1 MFKNFSWAH
10 GVALALGLFIA
21 FILFMVF
28 GFTYGQQTSELVS
41 DDYYGDE
48 LVYQEVIDAKNN
60 AQKLAEIPKYE
71 ELAQGMKIT
80 FPTAVAP
87 EDKHVRFELFRT
99 DDANLDVKKEVD
111 LDAKNEILIPKQVIS
126 KGSYTLKLKWSNA
139 KIPYQV
145 DYDVLWK

>member
-1 MFKNFSWAH
+1 MFKKFNWGH

-48 LVYQEVIDAKNN
+48 LVYQEVIDAKRN
-60 AQKLAEIPKYE
+60 AEHLTEIPKYQ
-71 ELAQGMKIT
+71 ELAEGMQIS
-80 FPTAVAP
+80 FPSSIAP
-87 EDKHVRFELFRT
+87 ENKSVKFELFRT
-99 DDANLDVKKEVD
+99 DDANLDVKKEIT
-111 LDAKNEILIPKQVIS
+111 LDTNNEILVPKQVIS
-126 KGSYTLKLKWSNA
+126 KGPYTLKIKWSHA
-139 KIPYQV
+139 KKPYQV

>member
-1 MFKNFSWAH
+1 MFKKFDWGH

-60 AQKLAEIPKYE
+60 AEELNEIPKYQ
-71 ELAQGMKIT
+71 ELAEGMKIS

-87 EDKHVRFELFRT
+87 EDKHVKFELFRT
-99 DDANLDVKKEVD
+99 DDANLDVKKDVD
-111 LDAKNEILIPKQVIS
+111 VDANNEILIPKTVIS
-126 KGSYTLKLKWSNA
+126 KGSYTLKIKWSHA
-139 KIPYQV
+139 KKPYQV

>member
-10 GVALALGLFIA
+10 GVVLALGLFIA

-41 DDYYGDE
+41 NDYYGDE

-60 AQKLAEIPKYE
+60 AAKLSDIPKYA
-71 ELAQGMKIT
+71 ELATGMKIT
-80 FPTAVAP
+80 FPAAIAP
-87 EDKHVRFELFRT
+87 ENKNVKFELFRT
-99 DDANLDVKKEVD
+99 DDANLDVKKEIKI
-111 LDAKNEILIPKQVIS
+111 DANNEILVPKEVIS
-126 KGSYTLKLKWSNA
+126 KGPYTLKIKWSHA
-139 KIPYQV
+139 EIPYQV

>member
-1 MFKNFSWAH
+1 MFKKFDWGH

-60 AQKLAEIPKYE
+60 AEELNEIPKYQ
-71 ELAQGMKIT
+71 ELAEGMKIS

-87 EDKHVRFELFRT
+87 EDKHVKFELFRT
-99 DDANLDVKKEVD
+99 DDANLDVKKDVD
-111 LDAKNEILIPKQVIS
+111 IDANNEILIPKTVIS
-126 KGSYTLKLKWSNA
+126 KGSYTLKIKWSHA
-139 KIPYQV
+139 KKPYQV
-145 DYDVLWK
+145 DYDVLWR

>member
-10 GVALALGLFIA
+10 GVALALASFIA
-21 FILFMVF
+21 FILFMIF
-28 GFTYGQQTSELVS
+28 GFTRGKQTSELVS
-41 DDYYGDE
+41 NDYYGDE

-60 AQKLAEIPKYE
+60 AAKLTEIPKYE
-71 ELAQGMKIT
+71 ELASGMKIT
-80 FPTAVAP
+80 FPDVHVP
-87 EDKHVRFELFRT
+87 EDKKVKLELFRT
-99 DDANLDVKKEVD
+99 DDANLDVKKTAE
-111 LDAKNEILIPKQVIS
+111 LDANNVILIPKQILS

>member
-60 AQKLAEIPKYE
+60 AEKLGVIPKYQ
-71 ELAQGMKIT
+71 ELAEGMKIS
-80 FPTAVAP
+80 FPAEVAP
-87 EDKHVRFELFRT
+87 EDKHVKFELFRT

-126 KGSYTLKLKWSNA
+126 KGSYTLKIKWSKA

>member
-1 MFKNFSWAH
+1 MLKNFNWGH

-48 LVYQEVIDAKNN
+48 LLYQQVIDAKRN
-60 AQKLAEIPKYE
+60 AEHLAEIPKYQQV
-71 ELAQGMKIT
+71 AQGMKVT
-80 FPTAVAP
+80 FPNTIAP
-87 EDKHVRFELFRT
+87 ENKNIKFELFRT
-99 DDANLDVKKEVD
+99 DDANLDVKKELN
-111 LDAKNEILIPKQVIS
+111 LDANNEIIIPKQVIS
-126 KGSYTLKLKWSNA
+126 KGPYTLKIKWSHA
-139 KIPYQV
+139 KKPYQV

>member
-1 MFKNFSWAH
+1 MLKKFNWGH

-48 LVYQEVIDAKNN
+48 LLYQQVIDAKRN
-60 AQKLAEIPKYE
+60 AEHLAEIPKYQQV
-71 ELAQGMKIT
+71 AQGMKVT
-80 FPTAVAP
+80 FPNTIAP
-87 EDKHVRFELFRT
+87 ENKNIKFELFRT
-99 DDANLDVKKEVD
+99 DDANLDVKKELN
-111 LDAKNEILIPKQVIS
+111 LDANNEIIIPKQVIS
-126 KGSYTLKLKWSNA
+126 KGPYTLKIKWSHA
-139 KIPYQV
+139 KKPYQV

>member
-1 MFKNFSWAH
+1 MFKKFDWGH

-28 GFTYGQQTSELVS
+28 GFTHGQQNSELVS

-60 AQKLAEIPKYE
+60 ADNLAEIPKYQ
-71 ELAQGMKIT
+71 ELAQGMKIS
-80 FPTAVAP
+80 FPGEIAP
-87 EDKHVRFELFRT
+87 EDKHVKFELFRT

-111 LDAKNEILIPKQVIS
+111 LDANNEILIPKQVIS
-126 KGSYTLKLKWSNA
+126 KGSYTLKIKWSQN
-139 KIPYQV
+139 KKPYQV

>member
-1 MFKNFSWAH
+1 MFKKFDWGH

-60 AQKLAEIPKYE
+60 AEELNEIPKYQ
-71 ELAQGMKIT
+71 ELAEGMKIS

-87 EDKHVRFELFRT
+87 EDKHVKFELFRT
-99 DDANLDVKKEVD
+99 DDANLDVKKDVD
-111 LDAKNEILIPKQVIS
+111 IDANNEILIPKTVIS
-126 KGSYTLKLKWSNA
+126 KGSYTLKIKWSHA
-139 KIPYQV
+139 KKPYQV

>member
-10 GVALALGLFIA
+10 GVVLALGLFIA

-41 DDYYGDE
+41 NDYYGDE

-60 AQKLAEIPKYE
+60 AAKLPEIPKYA
-71 ELAQGMKIT
+71 ELATGMKIT
-80 FPTAVAP
+80 FPAAIAP
-87 EDKHVRFELFRT
+87 ENKNVKFELFRT
-99 DDANLDVKKEVD
+99 DDANLDVKKEIK
-111 LDAKNEILIPKQVIS
+111 LDANNEILVPKEVIS
-126 KGSYTLKLKWSNA
+126 KGPYTLKIKWSNA

>member
-1 MFKNFSWAH
+1 MFKKFDWGH

-28 GFTYGQQTSELVS
+28 GFTHGQQNSELVS

-60 AQKLAEIPKYE
+60 ADNLAEIPKYQ
-71 ELAQGMKIT
+71 ELAQGMKIS
-80 FPTAVAP
+80 FPGEIVP
-87 EDKHVRFELFRT
+87 EDKHVKFELFRT

-111 LDAKNEILIPKQVIS
+111 LDANNEILIPKQVIS
-126 KGSYTLKLKWSNA
+126 KGSYTLKIKWSQN
-139 KIPYQV
+139 KKPYQV

>member
-1 MFKNFSWAH
+1 MLKKFNWGH

-48 LVYQEVIDAKNN
+48 LLYQQVIDAKRN
-60 AQKLAEIPKYE
+60 AEQLSEIPKYQQV
-71 ELAQGMKIT
+71 AQGMKVT
-80 FPTAVAP
+80 FPSTIAP
-87 EDKHVRFELFRT
+87 ENKNIKFELFRT
-99 DDANLDVKKEVD
+99 DDANLDVKKELN
-111 LDAKNEILIPKQVIS
+111 LDANNEIIIPKQVIS
-126 KGSYTLKLKWSNA
+126 KGPYTLKIKWSHA
-139 KIPYQV
+139 KKPYQV